1 MSLDMGDVPTW
12 IGAVTTLGA
21 LVAAGAVVKV
31 ELGREARAKAE
42 AESAQA
48 DLVAAWIARRAEAWV
63 VVRNSSTLPIYGV
76 TILIKNTV
84 RPLDPEQPDP
94 KMRFSRFFEVL
105 PPGEEPASGLVNDE
119 GKPMRDP
126 DPELK
131 ASLGVEVWF
140 TDAAGRRW
148 VRRSTGQLERVSSNY
163 DFPH

>member
-42 AESAQA
+42 ADSAQA

-63 VVRNSSTLPIYGV
+63 VVRNNSTLPIYDVTILIYDV
-76 TILIKNTV
+76 TILIKKAF

-94 KMRFSRFFEVL
+94 TPSFSQFYQVL
-105 PPGEEPASGLVNDE
+105 PPGEELARGLANDE
-119 GKPMRDP
+119 GKPMQNP
-126 DPELK
+126 APELK
-131 ASLGVEVWF
+131 ASLVVEVRF
-140 TDAAGRRW
+140 TDAAGREW
-148 VRRSTGQLERVSSNY
+148 VRRSTGQLERA
-163 DFPH
+163 